1 MKLQKNLQFLS
12 LIITIIIFIL
22 IVYFTIYNIKSS
34 KVKSNVVIETL
45 INQSPIPSDITPN
58 LEDNFCK
65 FYESDSSDSN
75 LENACKNLTNA
86 NCKNTKCCAWAKSE
100 GKEQCYAGG
109 KNGPTF
115 KTDNAGTNINFDTY
129 YYMNK
134 CYGNCT

>member
-1 MKLQKNLQFLS
+1 MKLQFLS
-12 LIITIIIFIL
+12 LLITVVIFIL
-22 IVYFTIYNIKSS
+22 IVYFLFYNIKSG
-34 KVKSNVVIETL
+34 KLNSNIIVGSLV
-45 INQSPIPSDITPN
+45 NQNAIPTDIIPN
-58 LEDNFCK
+58 LEDNICK
-65 FYESDSSDSN
+65 FYESDSSALN
-75 LENACKNLTNA
+75 LENACEKLTSA

-115 KTDNAGTNINFDTY
+115 KTDNTGTNVNFDTY